1 MLIGALVS
9 RHLSRVLVEVP
20 LVMTTIAQLGINGFQ
35 DASHQLV
42 FFQEVQKRHD
52 RRVFRNLGAER
63 QPRRWRIEVISSNAF
78 SIAGALSENL
88 FCARVCAASLT
99 NGWGLQPPQAF
110 GYCDSIRDQP
120 ASWHDL
126 LHPGKEALP
135 GEGLRYWRT
144 RNWKSSS
151 ESWARLVEVG

>member
-88 FCARVCAASLT
+88 LCSKSMRSIVNQWMGLTTAA
-99 NGWGLQPPQAF
+99 GVW
-110 GYCDSIRDQP
+110 I
-120 ASWHDL
+120 
-126 LHPGKEALP
+126 
-135 GEGLRYWRT
+135 LRLDT
-144 RNWKSSS
+144 
-151 ESWARLVEVG
+151 